1 MAEPGKAASS
11 DKTVKTENLQQVY
24 IDDYASEGSFSQV
37 DESERLKLGK
47 SILIWL
53 GIICG
58 AVMTGYAFAPDNT
71 ALANIFELIKIGAL
85 PLVTLIIGFYFPN
98 SKN

>member
-1 MAEPGKAASS
+1 MSNQGNDTRE
-11 DKTVKTENLQQVY
+11 
-24 IDDYASEGSFSQV
+24 IDIDEFVEEGAFSQV
-37 DESERLKLGK
+37 DETERLKFGK
-47 SILIWL
+47 AILIWL

-58 AVMTGYAFAPDNT
+58 TVMAGYALAPENQ